1 MISSDNSRIEGS
13 EPLLEAPVVEAPVA
27 SFPTLPGAGGST
39 GNGGA
44 AIELSGA
51 GNSVYNDGVIRGGD
65 AGSATAQAG
74 AGILTSADAV
84 VNEVVN
90 LGRISGGVGLNSYG
104 IVNGGRLVRLVN
116 AQGGTAT
123 GATPLTFFGVLP
135 QRYEI
140 VVNSP
145 TSYGQL
151 AVGGVSGTQTMTVSV
166 STQYGVGFTSGRLLN
181 VITGVEAAQI
191 DNDKVVFGV
200 SDGVLSAITNN
211 VTGAVTDWDL
221 RVLNFGQDLVEPQR
235 LLIDQTSSALRE
247 SLDIYDCAVF
257 DEDGLCVSV
266 TARSR
271 SFDGTAGSSEQEYPK
286 TSVALSV
293 SRKFGHSVRAGA
305 FLELGARDGVSRVMN
320 LSNDQ
325 PLLGGYA
332 VWDGDGDGTGLLGR
346 IAVASK
352 SEKMRIQRVNLVGSA
367 LDAAGSSD
375 LESWGVRGT
384 LGWGYRVSDRL
395 TVVPYVGVARTSVSR
410 SGYAEAAQAGVVDA
424 AFTFDRYRVKQSTT
438 LAGLQLR
445 GALSSAVNY
454 RLGAELE
461 QDDSYDIDRFR
472 LSGLFGS
479 ASYLSALVPEKN
491 RTNFSVGL
499 DYQYATDVSLSLD
512 VLSRQFVIDDASD
525 QAVLLSV
532 KIGL

>member
-1 MISSDNSRIEGS
+1 VSFELTIAA
-13 EPLLEAPVVEAPVA
+13 APVFPSVTGVE
-27 SFPTLPGAGGST
+27 PGAGS
-39 GNGGA
+39 GGA
-44 AIELSGA
+44 AIALSGA
-51 GNSVYNDGVIRGGD
+51 GNSIVNEGTIRGGD
-65 AGSATAQAG
+65 ASNTTGQAG
-74 AGILTSADAV
+74 AGVLTSTDAV
-84 VNEVVN
+84 VSELIN
-90 LGRISGGVGLNSYG
+90 LGRISGGAGLNSYG
-104 IVNGGRLVRLVN
+104 ILNGGRIVRLVN
-116 AQGGTAT
+116 AQGGTAA

-166 STQYGVGFTSGRLLN
+166 SSQYGVGFTSGRLLN
-181 VITGVEAAQI
+181 VITGVDAARI

-200 SDGVLSAITNN
+200 SEGVLSAVTNS
-211 VTGAVTDWDL
+211 VTGSITDWDL
-221 RVLNFGQDLVEPQR
+221 RVLNFGRDLVEPQR

-247 SLDIYDCAVF
+247 SLDSYDCAVF
-257 DEDGLCVSV
+257 DDNGLCVSV

-271 SFDGTAGSSEQEYPK
+271 SFDGVAGSSEQEYPK

-293 SRKFGHSVRAGA
+293 SRKFGQSVRAGA
-305 FLELGARDGVSRVMN
+305 FLELGARDGISRVMN

-332 VWDGDGDGTGLLGR
+332 VWDGDGDGTGLQGR
-346 IAVASK
+346 IAIASK
-352 SEKMRIQRVNLVGSA
+352 GEKIRIQRVNLVGSA

-375 LESWGVRGT
+375 VESWGVRGT
-384 LGWGYRVSDRL
+384 LGWGYRVSDQL

-410 SGYAEAAQAGVVDA
+410 EAYSEAAQAGVVDA

-445 GALSSAVNY
+445 GALSSAVSY
-454 RLGAELE
+454 RLGAEFE
-461 QDDSYDIDRFR
+461 RDDSYDIDRFR

-479 ASYLSALVPEKN
+479 ASYLSALVPKED

-499 DYQYATDVSLSLD
+499 DYRYASDVVVSLD
-512 VLSRQFVIDDASD
+512 ALSRQFVIDDASD